1 VPHIVIEYDADDDLG
16 IVRRAIERDISAHEQ
31 DLGMVRRAIERD
43 ISAREQQVGAY
54 RNRMVDDRMADYE
67 HELTVLRAAK
77 TEITNAEL
85 DCRFGPGNRP
95 MRRPDQT

>member
-1 VPHIVIEYDADDDLG
+1 VIEVPYIVIEYDTDDDLG

-31 DLGMVRRAIERD
+31 
-43 ISAREQQVGAY
+43 QVGTY
-54 RNRMVDDRMADYE
+54 RNRMADDRMSDYE

-85 DCRFGPGNRP
+85 DCRFGPEHRP